1 MEGATLTL
9 IIVIALIAIIGANLK
24 SMVNRTALTIDTQS
38 QFTDL
43 LNDQVPFG
51 FISGLNETQPNF

>member
-9 IIVIALIAIIGANLK
+9 IIFIALIAIIGANLK

-43 LNDQVPFG
+43 LND
-51 FISGLNETQPNF
+51 